1 MPGHMTMLAD
11 LTADARFYLSLRFP
25 AVRPSFLRLAMVWCT
40 SPGLW
45 LLTVHR
51 IAHGNAASRSDAWS
65 TIQRIWPGIAL
76 RAGNYL
82 SRVLVKS
89 ELLPNTEIAGGVYLS
104 NRGHLV
110 LGARSI
116 GSGTIIHERVTIG
129 MGLPGIEVPEI
140 GSNVWIGPDCVI
152 YGEITV
158 GDGATVLPGSVLTK
172 SIPPGSIVQGNPAR
186 IVRGELEISGL
197 RKSLSIDYETYFGRE
212 PSRLNARDV

>member
-1 MPGHMTMLAD
+1 MTILAD
-11 LTADARFYLSLRFP
+11 LIADARFHLSLRFP
-25 AVRPSFLRLAMVWCT
+25 EARPSFLQLAMVWCT

-45 LLTVHR
+45 VLTVHR
-51 IAHGNAASRSDAWS
+51 IAHENAGRRSDAWL
-65 TIQRIWPGIAL
+65 TMQRIWPGIAL

-89 ELLPNTEIAGGVYLS
+89 ELLPSTEIASGVYLS

-129 MGLPGIEVPEI
+129 MGLPGVEVPEI
-140 GSNVWIGPDCVI
+140 GRNVWIGPDCVI

-186 IVRGELEISGL
+186 IVKGEFEIPKL
-197 RKSLSIDYETYFGRE
+197 RKSLSLQTMKRILAA
-212 PSRLNARDV
+212 SRAD